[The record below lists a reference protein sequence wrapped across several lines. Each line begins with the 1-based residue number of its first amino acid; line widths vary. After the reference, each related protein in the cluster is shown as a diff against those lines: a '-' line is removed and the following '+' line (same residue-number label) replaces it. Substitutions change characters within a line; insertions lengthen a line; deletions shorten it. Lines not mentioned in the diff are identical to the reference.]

1 MEFTAEIDEEEIFQ
15 ITRSIQEE
23 EDLHIR
29 IFEDISLDKAIIV
42 QGFPST
48 DFVGHLCCKYLM
60 LNNKVRKI
68 AGVYSK
74 FFTPMLQM
82 FDGEI
87 IYPITLFKI
96 LNLKAEIDNETR
108 TIYILVSDTPIPEI
122 LVFKLMSRL
131 FNFYQKMKIN
141 HIITLDGL
149 EGLKQPS
156 NSIPRVYE
164 LTLPNDQ
171 SLFNLQGISNTF
183 LTGPAAAC
191 LILSNSIYP
200 TIANTVL
207 LVESSSYTP
216 NPEVI
221 LKVLKTL
228 KKRIPALKI
237 LPKSILG
244 LVERLIKNTGTPFI
258 RLPPGIQ
265 QSEKSKEKMSD
276 FQLYG

>member
-29 IFEDISLDKAIIV
+29 IFEDSSLESAIII
-42 QGFPST
+42 QGFPGMG
-48 DFVGHLCCKYLM
+48 FVGHLCCKYLM

-68 AGVYSK
+68 AGIYSK

-82 FDGEI
+82 FEGEI

-96 LNLKAEIDNETR
+96 LNLEAVINNKTR
-108 TIYILVSDTPIPEI
+108 AIYILVSDTPIPEI

-131 FNFYQKMKIN
+131 FNYYKKMKID
-141 HIITLDGL
+141 HIITLDAL
-149 EGLKQPS
+149 EEFKKPS
-156 NSIPRVYE
+156 DSIPRIYE
-164 LTLPNDQ
+164 LTLPTDQ
-171 SLFNLQGISNTF
+171 SLFNLQRISNTF

-191 LILSNSIYP
+191 LILSNSTSP
-200 TIANTVL
+200 KIANTIL
-207 LVESSSYTP
+207 LADSSSYSP
-216 NPEVI
+216 SPEVI
-221 LKVLKTL
+221 LKMLKTL

-237 LPKSILG
+237 LPESIWG

-258 RLPPGIQ
+258 HLPPATQ
-265 QSEKSKEKMSD
+265 PSEKSEEKMRD
-276 FQLYG
+276 FQFYG